1 MSDETVTDWIA
12 ALKSGDERAAREM
25 WARYFGRVADLA
37 RAKMG
42 AAPRR
47 VADEEDVA
55 LSVFDSLCE
64 GAARGRFPDLRN
76 RDDLWALLVT
86 ITQQKV
92 VDLLRHNTRQKRG
105 GGDVCGESAFLSPGD
120 GKTGGID
127 QFAGEVM
134 PPELVVML
142 DETQSLLLE
151 RLRDDTLRSVA
162 RWKMRGHSNQ
172 EIALKLGIGER
183 AVERKLQ
190 LIRASWSRELDK

>member
-64 GAARGRFPDLRN
+64 GAARVRTVRSIT
-76 RDDLWALLVT
+76 VT
-86 ITQQKV
+86 S
-92 VDLLRHNTRQKRG
+92 G
-105 GGDVCGESAFLSPGD
+105 GWPCNS
-120 GKTGGID
+120 
-127 QFAGEVM
+127 
-134 PPELVVML
+134 
-142 DETQSLLLE
+142 
-151 RLRDDTLRSVA
+151 TLAAAYRS
-162 RWKMRGHSNQ
+162 
-172 EIALKLGIGER
+172 
-183 AVERKLQ
+183 
-190 LIRASWSRELDK
+190 